1 MDLSITQVP
10 LWVSILFIISFSA
23 IPVFLITNAVKLAYK
38 NGSIENESSINKKII
53 TFYWCFFAIVALV
66 SLTGF
71 FAVNV
76 IPPRIILFTAL
87 PLFLFYIF
95 YVQKTNWFKI
105 AFEHIKLEQLIFI
118 HIFRFV
124 GIFFFLTYYYGVLPK
139 EFAFIGGGGDILS
152 AILVIPVV
160 AALRK
165 KASYAKLLAFI
176 WNIIGLL
183 DIISVIAAATITTKL
198 AIENNEPGV
207 AEFGTFP
214 FSWIPAFAPATIIF
228 LHLLVFKKL
237 REK

>member
-1 MDLSITQVP
+1 MDFLITQVP
-10 LWVSILFIISFSA
+10 HWLSILFIISFST
-23 IPVFLITNAVKLAYK
+23 IPVFLIANAVKLAYK
-38 NGSIENESSINKKII
+38 NGNIENGSSIAII
-53 TFYWCFFAIVALV
+53 ALV

-76 IPPRIILFTAL
+76 IPPRIILATAL

-95 YVQKTNWFKI
+95 YVQKTNWFKT

-165 KASYAKLLAFI
+165 KASFAKLLAWI
-176 WNIIGLL
+176 WNIIGNG
-183 DIISVIAAATITTKL
+183 IWY
-198 AIENNEPGV
+198 
-207 AEFGTFP
+207 
-214 FSWIPAFAPATIIF
+214 FSF
-228 LHLLVFKKL
+228 
-237 REK
+237 